1 MLIKGGRIID
11 PATGRDEIA
20 DLVIEAGRVREI
32 CPAGTCGIGMHEDVV
47 DAAGLWVLPGLIDMH
62 VHLREP
68 GQEYKEDL
76 ESGTRAAAAGGVTT
90 VVCMPNTD
98 PVNDNPAVTRAIVER
113 AKEAGLAR
121 VLPAGAITRGLEG
134 ARLAEM
140 ALMKLAG
147 IVAVTDDGRPVE
159 DASVLRKA
167 LEYAS
172 TFALPVILHCED
184 RRLSGKGVMNEGHL
198 SARLGLPGI
207 PAIAEE
213 TMIARD
219 ITVARYVR
227 VPVHVTH
234 ISTKGGLETIA
245 RAKKDGLGITC
256 DVTPHHLLL
265 TEDAVKTYDT
275 NFKMNPPL
283 RTEEDR
289 AALIEG
295 VANGVVDCI
304 ATDHAPHAPD
314 EKAVDFDLAPF
325 GVIGLQTLL
334 PAIME
339 IHRER
344 GVPFERLLRCVTA
357 NPAAVLGIEG
367 GRIDVG
373 SRADV
378 VLFDPEARWTFTGDD
393 ILSKSKNSA
402 FLGRSFTGKV
412 VCTVLEGRI
421 VYRAP

>member
-1 MLIKGGRIID
+1 
-11 PATGRDEIA
+11 
-20 DLVIEAGRVREI
+20 
-32 CPAGTCGIGMHEDVV
+32 
-47 DAAGLWVLPGLIDMH
+47 
-62 VHLREP
+62 
-68 GQEYKEDL
+68 
-76 ESGTRAAAAGGVTT
+76 
-90 VVCMPNTD
+90 
-98 PVNDNPAVTRAIVER
+98 
-113 AKEAGLAR
+113 
-121 VLPAGAITRGLEG
+121 
-134 ARLAEM
+134 
-140 ALMKLAG
+140 
-147 IVAVTDDGRPVE
+147 
-159 DASVLRKA
+159 
-167 LEYAS
+167 
-172 TFALPVILHCED
+172 
-184 RRLSGKGVMNEGHL
+184 
-198 SARLGLPGI
+198 
-207 PAIAEE
+207 
-213 TMIARD
+213 
-219 ITVARYVR
+219 
-227 VPVHVTH
+227 
-234 ISTKGGLETIA
+234 
-245 RAKKDGLGITC
+245 
-256 DVTPHHLLL
+256 HLLL